1 MRFTTLYLGLVLVAA
16 GACASGS
23 MEGSDTMSSS
33 KATVPQAQQS
43 ASAPLT
49 DANIA
54 AIVVAANSIDV
65 ENGKLAIERATDAEI
80 RKFAHTMITDHTG
93 VNKAAVDLV
102 TRLKVTPV
110 ESPTSR
116 ALVASANETR
126 ASLGTR
132 SGLDFDRAYIANE
145 VTYHRAVLSAVD
157 DALIP
162 SAQNPELRSLLV
174 SVRPAF
180 VAHLEHAESLQQ
192 RLAN

>member
-1 MRFTTLYLGLVLVAA
+1 MRFTTLHLGLVLLAA

-23 MEGSDTMSSS
+23 MEGSDTMAAS
-33 KATVPQAQQS
+33 KATVPEAQQS
-43 ASAPLT
+43 APAPLT

-80 RKFAHTMITDHTG
+80 RKFAQTMITDHTG
-93 VNKAAVDLV
+93 VNTAAVDLV

-110 ESPTSR
+110 ESPTSS

-126 ASLGTR
+126 ASLAAR

-145 VTYHRAVLSAVD
+145 VAYHRAVLSAVD

-162 SAQNPELRSLLV
+162 SAQNAELRSLLV

-180 VAHLEHAESLQQ
+180 VAHLQHAESLQQ

>member
-1 MRFTTLYLGLVLVAA
+1 MRFTTLHLGLILLAA

-23 MEGSDTMSSS
+23 MEGSDTMAAS
-33 KATVPQAQQS
+33 KAAVPQAEQP
-43 ASAPLT
+43 APTPLT

-80 RKFAHTMITDHTG
+80 RKFAQTMITDHTG

-110 ESPTSR
+110 ESPTSS

-126 ASLGTR
+126 ASLATR
-132 SGLDFDRAYIANE
+132 SRSDFDRAYIANE
-145 VTYHRAVLSAVD
+145 VAYHRAVLSAVD

-162 SAQNPELRSLLV
+162 SAQNAELRSLLV

-180 VAHLEHAESLQQ
+180 VAHLQHAESLQQ

>member
-1 MRFTTLYLGLVLVAA
+1 MRFTTLHLAFVLVAA

-23 MEGSDTMSSS
+23 MEGSDTMAG
-33 KATVPQAQQS
+33 KATVPQAQPPV
-43 ASAPLT
+43 AAPLT

-65 ENGKLAIERATDAEI
+65 ENGKLAIERATDAGI
-80 RKFAHTMITDHTG
+80 RKFAQTMITDHTG

-110 ESPTSR
+110 ESPTST

-126 ASLGTR
+126 ASLASR
-132 SGLDFDRAYIANE
+132 SGSDFDRAYIANE
-145 VTYHRAVLSAVD
+145 VAYHRAVLSAVD